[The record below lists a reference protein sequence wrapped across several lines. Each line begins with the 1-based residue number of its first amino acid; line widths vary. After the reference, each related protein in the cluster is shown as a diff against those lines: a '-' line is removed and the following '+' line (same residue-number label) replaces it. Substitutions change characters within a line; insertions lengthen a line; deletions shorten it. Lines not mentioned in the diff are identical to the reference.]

1 MSAIER
7 FLAAILLTAAV
18 GGTAAVAHHVVGTPP
33 SESEPIRLTEPQ
45 RQHASAPGVVWAP
58 VRTPIRPLERP
69 APSLQTA
76 VLVAPTR
83 ARTSAPAVVTSRPV
97 VVPRVTKPRSV
108 APPPTPVPPAPVPA
122 PVAPPATPPVAAPT
136 QVPDP
141 PRVLASVPEP
151 KPVPAPPQDVPI
163 VPTPCQG
170 DDEPAHGNGHGDG
183 NGNGNGNANGN
194 GNGNDSSQAGSP
206 GQDEGHVGDEGH
218 GQDEGHVGDEGH
230 GQDNGHGH
238 GHGGDD

>member
-1 MSAIER
+1 MLSARGERSMSAIER

-18 GGTAAVAHHVVGTPP
+18 GGTAAVARHVVGTPP

-58 VRTPIRPLERP
+58 LRAPVRPLERP
-69 APSLQTA
+69 APRLQTA

-108 APPPTPVPPAPVPA
+108 APPRTQVLPRRVPA

-136 QVPDP
+136 QVSDP

-170 DDEPAHGNGHGDG
+170 DDEPAHGNGHGG
-183 NGNGNGNANGN
+183 SNGNGNANANGN
-194 GNGNDSSQAGSP
+194 GNGNGNDASQAGSP
-206 GQDEGHVGDEGH
+206 GA
-218 GQDEGHVGDEGH
+218 DEGHVGDEGH

-238 GHGGDD
+238 GDD